1 MTAAAV
7 PAVTGTRRFDLGI
20 VAAGVVLAVIA
31 LAVADPALLAPY
43 SPYAIDP
50 THALSGPSAAHWF
63 GTDADGRDVF
73 SRVVYGARP
82 AVLIGV
88 VATGIGAVG
97 GTVFGLLAG
106 LGRRWTDSAV
116 GTFTELLLSFP
127 GVVLALLLA
136 TLLGPSVTVE
146 AVAVGIGNI
155 PTFIRLVRGQAF
167 VVRSS
172 PYVSAARVLGHSPR
186 RVLVRTIVPN
196 VLRPLLA
203 AVCLAVGQ
211 SIVWAS
217 TLSFLGLGPKP
228 PEAEWGLML
237 ADSES
242 YLSIAWWLAV
252 FPGLAIVITTLTLTS
267 LGTAIQRR
275 LDGRNAS

>member
-1 MTAAAV
+1 MTALV
-7 PAVTGTRRFDLGI
+7 VTEVKQERRYEIGML
-20 VAAGVVLAVIA
+20 VAGVVLVLIAV
-31 LAVADPALLAPY
+31 AVADPALLARY

-50 THALSGPSAAHWF
+50 TRALTGPSGGHLF

-88 VATGIGAVG
+88 VAAGIGALG

-106 LGRRWTDSAV
+106 LGARWTDSAV

-136 TLLGPSVTVE
+136 TFFGASVTVE
-146 AVAVGIGNI
+146 AVAVGIGNV

-172 PYVSAARVLGHSPR
+172 PYVSAARVLGHSPG
-186 RVLVRTIVPN
+186 RVLLRTIVPN
-196 VLRPLLA
+196 VVRPLLA

-217 TLSFLGLGPKP
+217 ALSFLGLGPKP

-252 FPGLAIVITTLTLTS
+252 FPGLAIVITALALTS

-275 LDGRNAS
+275 LDGRSAL

>member
-1 MTAAAV
+1 MTAIAV
-7 PAVTGTRRFDLGI
+7 SWVTGKRRYGTGVI
-20 VAAGVVLAVIA
+20 AASVVLVLI
-31 LAVADPALLAPY
+31 AVAVVDPALIARH

-50 THALSGPSAAHWF
+50 SQALTGPSAAHWF

-82 AVLIGV
+82 AVLIGL
-88 VATGIGAVG
+88 VAAGIGAAG
-97 GTVFGLLAG
+97 GMLFGLLAG
-106 LGRRWTDSAV
+106 LGGRWTDSAV
-116 GTFTELLLSFP
+116 GAFTELLLSFP

-136 TLLGPSVTVE
+136 TFFGASVTVE

-172 PYVSAARVLGHSPR
+172 PYVSAARVLGHSPQ
-186 RVLVRTIVPN
+186 RVLARTITPN

-203 AVCLAVGQ
+203 AVCLAIGQ
-211 SIVWAS
+211 SIVWAA

-237 ADSES
+237 SDSES
-242 YLSIAWWLAV
+242 YLGVAWWLAV
-252 FPGLAIVITTLTLTS
+252 FPGLAIVITTLAITS
-267 LGTAIQRR
+267 LGTALQRR
-275 LDGRNAS
+275 LDGRDRP

>member
-1 MTAAAV
+1 MTAVAV
-7 PAVTGTRRFDLGI
+7 ARVKGIRRYEIGI
-20 VAAGVVLAVIA
+20 LAAGAVLAVIA
-31 LAVADPALLAPY
+31 VAVADPALLARY

-50 THALSGPSAAHWF
+50 ARALTGPSGAHWF

-73 SRVVYGARP
+73 SRIVFGARP

-88 VATGIGAVG
+88 VAAGIGAVG
-97 GTVFGLLAG
+97 GTAFGLLAG
-106 LGRRWTDSAV
+106 LGGRWTDSAV

-136 TLLGPSVTVE
+136 TFFGASVTVE

-167 VVRSS
+167 VVQSS
-172 PYVSAARVLGHSPR
+172 AYVSAARVLGHSPR
-186 RVLVRTIVPN
+186 RVLLRTIVPN

-203 AVCLAVGQ
+203 AACLAVGQ

-217 TLSFLGLGPKP
+217 ALSFLGLGPKP

-242 YLSIAWWLAV
+242 YLSVAWWLAV
-252 FPGLAIVITTLTLTS
+252 FPGLAIVITALALTS

-275 LDGRNAS
+275 LERSAS

>member
-1 MTAAAV
+1 MTAI
-7 PAVTGTRRFDLGI
+7 AVTELKQERRYETGML
-20 VAAGVVLAVIA
+20 VAGVVLVLIAV
-31 LAVADPALLAPY
+31 AVADPALLARYNPY
-43 SPYAIDP
+43 VIDP
-50 THALSGPSAAHWF
+50 ARALTGPSGAHWF

-73 SRVVYGARP
+73 SRIVYGARP
-82 AVLIGV
+82 AVLIGF
-88 VATGIGAVG
+88 VAAGIGAVG

-106 LGRRWTDSAV
+106 LGARWTDSAV

-136 TLLGPSVTVE
+136 TFFGASVTVE

-186 RVLVRTIVPN
+186 RVLLRTIVPN
-196 VLRPLLA
+196 VVRPLLA

-237 ADSES
+237 SDSES
-242 YLSIAWWLAV
+242 YLGIGWWLAV
-252 FPGLAIVITTLTLTS
+252 FPGLAIVITALALTT

-275 LDGRNAS
+275 LDGRSAP